1 MTWFNKLPRLVQIIL
16 LLIPGVNWV
25 VEIIVRWSTWLKK
38 GGVLRLVICII
49 VTIPSGIIVG
59 WLDMIWCLLFKKT
72 VLPVRKKRPPAQK
85 IARAACF
92 FFVIAT
98 ARFIPYSHFDCAIYP
113 LPSFRLSGLSL
124 TVISTERFIPYC
136 HFD

>member
-59 WLDMIWCLLFKKT
+59 WLDMIWCPFSSKNCASSKKKT
-72 VLPVRKKRPPAQK
+72 AAPATLFSGGVL
-85 IARAACF
+85 F
-92 FFVIAT
+92 FFF
-98 ARFIPYSHFDCAIYP
+98 FIWGFS
-113 LPSFRLSGLSL
+113 
-124 TVISTERFIPYC
+124 
-136 HFD
+136 

>member
-59 WLDMIWCLLFKKT
+59 WLDMIWCLLFKNCASSKKKT
-72 VLPVRKKRPPAQK
+72 A
-85 IARAACF
+85 ARATFCAGGLL
-92 FFVIAT
+92 FFVIST
-98 ARFIPYSHFDCAIYP
+98 ARFTPYSHFDCAVYP
-113 LPSFRLSGLSL
+113 LLSFRLRGLPL
-124 TVISTERFIPYC
+124 TAISTERFIPYC

>member
-72 VLPVRKKRPPAQK
+72 VLPVRKKRPPAQPF
-85 IARAACF
+85 ARAACF
-92 FFVIAT
+92 FCN
-98 ARFIPYSHFDCAIYP
+98 FDCAVYP
-113 LPSFRLSGLSL
+113 LLSFRLRGLSL
-124 TVISTERFIPYC
+124 TVISTERSEWRNLFERLA
-136 HFD
+136 FL